1 MSAQRSTNGN
11 GATAAAPPG
20 GGGARSARARQRVL
34 VVDDEE
40 NVRVTTAAILE
51 QEGYHVETAASGRE
65 ALQKVERGG
74 FDLVLTDLRMDD
86 MDGTALLNELHTRHP
101 GVVTVVLTGYA
112 SIESSIDALRL
123 GVYDYLVKPCVI
135 ADLKRTVRRA
145 LEHRDQ
151 KARISELS
159 NPVVE
164 IWDGVLLLP
173 LVGTLDDQRSSQMST
188 TLLGAVRAKCAQA
201 VIIDITGC
209 TVVDTYTAAHLIN
222 TARSVHLLGAT
233 SVITGVGATVA
244 SDLVKL
250 GIDLH
255 EINTR
260 RRLAD
265 GLRFAFELLN
275 VSFDH
280 RSQKSGVRSQ
290 NKKSCPSPVS

>member
-1 MSAQRSTNGN
+1 MSSRRINGDN
-11 GATAAAPPG
+11 G
-20 GGGARSARARQRVL
+20 GGGRGAPPQRRVL

-51 QEGYHVETAASGRE
+51 QDGYAVETASSGRE
-65 ALQKVERGG
+65 ALKQLDRMG

-86 MDGTALLNELHTRHP
+86 MDGTALINEMNTKHP

-112 SIESSIDALRL
+112 SIESSIDALRQ
-123 GVYDYLVKPCVI
+123 GVYDYLVKPCAI
-135 ADLKRTVRRA
+135 DDLKRTVRRA

-151 KARISELS
+151 RARISELS

-164 IWDGVLLLP
+164 IWDGILLLP
-173 LVGTLDDQRSSQMST
+173 LVGTLDDARSTQMSAK
-188 TLLGAVRAKCAQA
+188 LLQAIRDKGAQV
-201 VIIDITGC
+201 VLIDITGS

-222 TARSVHLLGAT
+222 TVRSAYLLGAT
-233 SVITGVGATVA
+233 AVITGVSAVVA
-244 SDLVKL
+244 ADLVKL

-255 EINTR
+255 EIRTR

-275 VSFDH
+275 VGI
-280 RSQKSGVRSQ
+280 RGQR
-290 NKKSCPSPVS
+290 